1 MRRKSKEA
9 GPLCENCR
17 GMSKAFERLQKI
29 LALEKRQGYRNKA
42 VIGGLDKFA
51 ARWEADGLSEVQTPE
66 QRAEVQAIVALL
78 MGYATLEDPVARS
91 RVIEEILLRADRVS
105 KMITASPAQSSQA
118 TSITIAHPPSS
129 SEPQMVVAP
138 QAPSVA
144 PKPEQEAPPA
154 PSEMEP
160 VLPARPISSPR
171 QVLAT
176 GLEAPITRLP
186 GVGPRHAQRLARLGI
201 TTVRDLLWHFP
212 RRYED
217 YSTLKTIHQLK
228 PDEECTIIGNI
239 WDVNSRKARSGHEIV
254 QAIISDGTGTIQ
266 ATWFNP
272 YMLRQLK
279 PGRTIVLSGKIDVY
293 LGRLVINNPEW
304 EPLDRQLIHTARLVP
319 VYPMT
324 QGVSARWLRRLIKQ
338 TVDAWAPR
346 IEDYLPTSIRER
358 QQLLPLGQALAQI
371 HFPDSRELLI
381 QARRRLSFDEF
392 FFIQLGLL
400 HQRQRWRRQPGRPLV
415 ADEELL
421 ARFQSVLPYAL
432 TQAQQ
437 RALHEIAADM
447 AKPYPMSRLLQGDVG
462 SGKTV
467 VAAGAMWIAV
477 CNKAQAALMAP
488 TEVLAEQHYH
498 NLSRLFE
505 GLTRPD
511 GRPVTITLLTG
522 SLPAGEKEAR
532 RRAIASGEVDIAIG
546 THALIQEEVRFQSL
560 GLAIVDE
567 QHRFGVVQ
575 RASLRDKGY
584 NPHMLVMSATP
595 IPRTLALTLYG
606 DLDISVLDEMPPGRR
621 PVRTKWLRPI
631 ERERAYAFLRRQVA
645 EGRQAFIICPLVEES
660 ENSDAKAAVDEYQR
674 LQREVFPDL
683 KLGLLHGR
691 MKNEEKEAVMKAFR
705 QGELHILVATSVVE
719 VGIDVPNATVMLVE
733 GAERF
738 GLAQLHQFRGR
749 VGRGEHPSYC
759 ILLSNADSGESVE
772 RLKALEE
779 TQDGFVLAQKDLEL
793 RGPGDFLGT
802 RQSGLPPLHLAQLSD
817 VHTLEI
823 ARAEAERLFT
833 TDPSLSQPEHQ
844 GLRQQVTRFWHGY
857 GDLS

>member
-1 MRRKSKEA
+1 M
-9 GPLCENCR
+9 GN
-17 GMSKAFERLQKI
+17 AFERLQKI

-51 ARWEADGLSEVQTPE
+51 ARWETDGLSEVQTPE

-78 MGYATLEDPVARS
+78 MGYSTLEDPAARA
-91 RVIEEILLRADRVS
+91 RVIEEILLRADRVV
-105 KMITASPAQSSQA
+105 KAAAVPPVQPPQA
-118 TSITIAHPPSS
+118 TAIVAVQQPAPGPQAALASQPPSAG
-129 SEPQMVVAP
+129 PGR
-138 QAPSVA
+138 
-144 PKPEQEAPPA
+144 EAPPVPPVA
-154 PSEMEP
+154 EPMPS
-160 VLPARPISSPR
+160 ARPVSPPR
-171 QVLAT
+171 PAPAA
-176 GLEAPITRLP
+176 GLEAPVTRLP
-186 GVGPRHAQRLARLGI
+186 GVGPQHAQRLARLGI
-201 TTVRDLLWHFP
+201 ETVRDLLWHFP

-217 YSTLKTIHQLK
+217 YSALKTIHQLK
-228 PDEECTIIGNI
+228 PGEECTIIGNI

-254 QAIISDGTGTIQ
+254 QAIISDSTGTIQ

-279 PGRTIVLSGKIDVY
+279 PGRTIVLSGKIEVY
-293 LGRLVINNPEW
+293 LGRLVLNNPEW

-338 TVDAWAPR
+338 TVDAWVPR
-346 IEDYLPTSIRER
+346 IEDYLPASICER

-371 HFPDSRELLI
+371 HFPDSYELLA

-400 HQRQRWRRQPGRPLV
+400 HQRQRWQRQPGRPLPV
-415 ADEELL
+415 SEELL
-421 ARFQSVLPYAL
+421 ARFQSALPYAL
-432 TQAQQ
+432 TQAQW
-437 RALHEIAADM
+437 RALREIAADM
-447 AKPYPMSRLLQGDVG
+447 AKSHPMSRLLQGDVG

-477 CNKAQAALMAP
+477 CNGAQAVLMAP
-488 TEVLAEQHYH
+488 TEILAEQHYH
-498 NLSRLFE
+498 SLSRLFE

-532 RRAIASGEVDIAIG
+532 RRAIAEGEVDIAVG
-546 THALIQEEVRFQSL
+546 THALIQEGVHFRNL

-567 QHRFGVVQ
+567 QHRFGVAQ

-606 DLDISVLDEMPPGRR
+606 DLDISVLDEMPPGRQ
-621 PVRTKWLRPI
+621 PVRTRWLRSV
-631 ERERAYAFLRRQVA
+631 ERERAYAFLRRQIA

-660 ENSDAKAAVDEYQR
+660 ESSDAKAAVEEYQR
-674 LQREVFPDL
+674 LQKEVFPDL

-691 MKNEEKEAVMKAFR
+691 MKSEEKDAVMQAFR
-705 QGELHILVATSVVE
+705 RGELHILVATSVVE
-719 VGIDVPNATVMLVE
+719 VGIDVPNATVILVE

-759 ILLSNADSGESVE
+759 ILLSDVDSGESVE

-779 TQDGFVLAQKDLEL
+779 TQDGFALAQKDLEL

-817 VHTLEI
+817 VHTLEM
-823 ARAEAERLFT
+823 ARVEAERLFAS
-833 TDPSLSQPEHQ
+833 DPDLSQPEHQ
-844 GLRQQVTRFWHGY
+844 GLRQQVARFWHGY